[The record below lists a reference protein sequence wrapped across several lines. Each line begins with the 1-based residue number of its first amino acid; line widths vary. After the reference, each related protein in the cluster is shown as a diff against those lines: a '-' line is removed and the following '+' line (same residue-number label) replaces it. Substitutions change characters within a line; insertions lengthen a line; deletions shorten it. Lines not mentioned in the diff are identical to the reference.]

1 MAEDHDHM
9 KANERNRLGIG
20 INAELYQCKEGQG
33 KEGQE
38 RGEQMDLRAKA

>member
-20 INAELYQCKEGQG
+20 INAEFYQD